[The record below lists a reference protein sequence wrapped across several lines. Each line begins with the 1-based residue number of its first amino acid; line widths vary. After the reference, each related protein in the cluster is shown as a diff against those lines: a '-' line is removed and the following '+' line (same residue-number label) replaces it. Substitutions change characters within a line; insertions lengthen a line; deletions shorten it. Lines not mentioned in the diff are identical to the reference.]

1 MIGKKNTLIIS
12 KKTIESEQTK
22 DNNFKTLKNKKKE
35 KYRVLIKKTY
45 VYDSLDDE
53 EYDDEE
59 GNSFIFH
66 PDSKIIFF

>member
-45 VYDSLDDE
+45 VYDSLDD
-53 EYDDEE
+53 
-59 GNSFIFH
+59 
-66 PDSKIIFF
+66 